1 LHAKKDNSF
10 GAIKMPFLVIGLG
23 CLALFFLVKSLG
35 ASPVSTG
42 KPSLPTGTANVPYA
56 DIILMSSRTWGVP
69 SALIRAVIR
78 TESNFNPN
86 AINSQAAKT
95 VTKTDDSYGLMQ
107 VGLMTA
113 QNFGLV
119 KDYKNPSQYEI
130 SNLMFAQNNINAGT
144 RELSR
149 LLGKYPF
156 DTAVQMYNVGEAGFN
171 KGYRAP
177 DYLTKVKGFYNE
189 YKV

>member
-1 LHAKKDNSF
+1 
-10 GAIKMPFLVIGLG
+10 MPFLVIGLG

-35 ASPVSTG
+35 AAPTPPG

-78 TESNFNPN
+78 QESNFDPN
-86 AINSQAAKT
+86 AVSAK
-95 VTKTDDSYGLMQ
+95 SCYGLMQ
-107 VGLMTA
+107 VRLIKA
-113 QNFGLV
+113 QDFGLL
-119 KDYKNPSQYEI
+119 KDWQNPTEYEI
-130 SNLMFAQNNINAGT
+130 ANLLKPQNNINAGT

-156 DTAVQMYNVGEAGFN
+156 DTAIQMYNVGEAGFN

-177 DYLTKVKGFYNE
+177 DYLTKVKGFYND
-189 YKV
+189 YKI